1 VTDPDFLPWLDRHTS
16 RREPLSLE
24 NLVAESGGGEH
35 CAVAVVDLLEG
46 FCRTGPLASE
56 RILGIVD
63 PIVEL
68 LKQTHR
74 LGVSRYLFPCDSHS
88 EDSPEFQVFPPHCV
102 EGTEEAELVREIKD
116 LEFSSLFQKI
126 EKRSISSLV
135 GTELPQ
141 ILQDEGVRTIICTG
155 DCTDLCLYHLAVGLR
170 YWANAH
176 HLPWKIVV
184 PQNLVATYDLP
195 TAKATEL
202 GVLPHPAD
210 LLDKIFFYH
219 LELNGVRVVS
229 ELV

>member
-1 VTDPDFLPWLDRHTS
+1 MTDPDFLPWLDRHAS
-16 RREPLSLE
+16 QREALSLE
-24 NLVAESGGGEH
+24 ELIAGSGGGEH

-46 FCRTGPLASE
+46 FCRTGPLASD

-63 PIVEL
+63 PIVGL
-68 LKQTHR
+68 LRRTHR
-74 LGVSRYLFPCDSHS
+74 LGVSRYLFPCDSHA
-88 EDSPEFQVFPPHCV
+88 EDSPEFKYFPPHCV
-102 EGTEEAELVREIKD
+102 EGTEEAELVRELKE

-141 ILQDEGVRTIICTG
+141 SLQDAAVRTIICTG

-176 HLPWKIVV
+176 HLQWEIIV